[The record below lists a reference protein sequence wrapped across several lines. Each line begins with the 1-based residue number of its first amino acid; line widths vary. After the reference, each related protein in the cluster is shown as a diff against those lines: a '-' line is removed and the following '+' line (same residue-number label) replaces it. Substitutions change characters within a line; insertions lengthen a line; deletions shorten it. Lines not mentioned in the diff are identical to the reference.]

1 MGAMQGTVFNIQK
14 FSIHDGPGIR
24 TTVFVKGC
32 PLRCIWCHNPESN
45 RVQAEVMYYKNLCIA
60 CGRCVPACPQKLLSL
75 EGQTLQVRHDDC
87 IACGNCI
94 SACPKQARELMG
106 HLQTAD
112 EVFEEVARDHLFY
125 KHSGG
130 GVTISGGEP
139 LSQPE
144 FVSAILKCCSDRNI
158 HTCIETCGF
167 ADRKA
172 IDQVMPYTNI
182 VLYDI
187 KHLNDSQHK
196 ALTGVSNKLILD
208 NLRYIALDLKK
219 EIWLRMPLISG
230 VNDDADL
237 IRQTAEFILPLKQYI
252 SNVYLLPYHTLG
264 ISKLEA
270 LGRSTEP
277 CIGYQPPK
285 LEHLEILSDVWKS
298 YGFTVHISGH

>member
-1 MGAMQGTVFNIQK
+1 
-14 FSIHDGPGIR
+14 
-24 TTVFVKGC
+24 
-32 PLRCIWCHNPESN
+32 
-45 RVQAEVMYYKNLCIA
+45 
-60 CGRCVPACPQKLLSL
+60 
-75 EGQTLQVRHDDC
+75 
-87 IACGNCI
+87 
-94 SACPKQARELMG
+94 
-106 HLQTAD
+106 
-112 EVFEEVARDHLFY
+112 
-125 KHSGG
+125 
-130 GVTISGGEP
+130 
-139 LSQPE
+139 
-144 FVSAILKCCSDRNI
+144 
-158 HTCIETCGF
+158 
-167 ADRKA
+167 
-172 IDQVMPYTNI
+172 MPYTNI